1 MEWRSKFPPQ
11 FHYCWTLHVPINF
24 ILFCLCCISGVFQM
38 CMAISFM
45 LAIKSCCF
53 CIKPTEK
60 KMVLTQVNLWVC
72 RFGFNVTSLCKF
84 ELGYNG

>member
-1 MEWRSKFPPQ
+1 
-11 FHYCWTLHVPINF
+11 
-24 ILFCLCCISGVFQM
+24 M